1 METLVLDATEI
12 RRLLPMRICMDLMA
26 DALRTLGRDEAVN
39 PLRNLMRLPGQRGIL
54 GMMPGYM
61 SAPAT
66 LGIKVVAVFPGNQG
80 TRYDSHQGLVVLF
93 EVEHGLPVGILDA
106 SEITAIRTAA
116 VTGVATELLAP
127 EDAGDLAILG
137 TGVQART
144 HLEAMLEAREIRRV
158 RVYSPDRSRREA
170 FAGRESRRYGI
181 EIEAAGSAHD
191 AVERAEIICTT
202 TSAREPVLFGEWIA
216 PGAHVNAVGSSI
228 ASTRELDTAA
238 VVRARLFVDRRESTL
253 NEAGD
258 FLFPK
263 QEGAIGDDHIQGEI
277 GEVLLGHVEGRRTAS
292 EITLFKSLGLAVE
305 DLAAAYHVLERAR
318 EEGVGTPVEIGGL
331 RDPDD

>member
-1 METLVLDATEI
+1 MQTLVINAKEI
-12 RRLLPMRICMDLMA
+12 RRLLPMRTCMELMA
-26 DALRTLGRDEAVN
+26 GALRTLGRDEALN
-39 PLRNLMRLPGQRGIL
+39 PLRDLMRLPGGLGIL
-54 GMMPGYM
+54 GMMPGYV
-61 SAPAT
+61 SAPAA

-93 EVEHGLPVGILDA
+93 EVEHGVPVGILDA

-116 VTGVATELLAP
+116 VSGVATELLAR
-127 EDAGDLAILG
+127 EEAGDLAILG

-144 HLEAMLEAREIRRV
+144 HLAAMCEARRIRRV
-158 RVYSPDRSRREA
+158 RVYGRDRSRCEA
-170 FAGRESRRYGI
+170 FAARESARHDL
-181 EIEAAGSAHD
+181 EVEAAASAQA
-191 AVERAEIICTT
+191 AVRGAEIICTT
-202 TSAREPVLFGEWIA
+202 TSAREPVLHGEWIS
-216 PGAHVNAVGSSI
+216 PGAHINAVGSSI
-228 ASTRELDTAA
+228 ASTRELDTDA

-263 QEGAIGDDHIQGEI
+263 REGAIGDDHIQGEI
-277 GEVLLGHVEGRRTAS
+277 GEILLGDVAGRRDAS

-305 DLAAAYHVLERAR
+305 DLAAAHHVLERAR
-318 EEGVGTPVEIGGL
+318 EEGVGTAVEMGGL